1 MPLVSVI
8 IPIFNVE
15 NYLKKCLKSII
26 NQTLKDIEIICIN
39 DGSSDSS
46 LNILNDFASS
56 DERIIVLSQKNHGPA
71 KSRNEGLKIAKGKYI
86 FFVDSDDYIQ
96 DYTLEK
102 LYENAKNNDSDIVMF
117 KISEFIREDE
127 LLQTNRF
134 NLDEVFE
141 DTDFNNFTFTYKDIK
156 PYVLNNS
163 FSAWSKFYKKSF
175 LDSYDDFTF
184 PENLIF
190 EDVPFHVKSLIRS
203 SKISFVSDY
212 LYNYRVSN
220 SNSIM
225 HSDKNRN
232 DIFKIC
238 NLVENDLKNEDCF
251 EEFEREFSEL
261 KTNQI
266 YHYATQAKSEDYL
279 KTAKEEISKLDLDK
293 LSNRLFSKA
302 NVILEC
308 EDIADFIVK
317 KYELEISELKSANE
331 IIIGNIRQSYA
342 NLMDDYN
349 KLKQKNKKLKQ
360 KNAKLKD
367 KNSKLK
373 EKNKILSD
381 KNKEILSS
389 RSWKITEPL
398 RKMKKRWL
406 IEYR

>member
-1 MPLVSVI
+1 MALVSVI

-56 DERIIVLSQKNHGPA
+56 DERIIVLSQKNHGPG

-141 DTDFNNFTFTYKDIK
+141 NTDFNNFTFTYKDIK

-163 FSAWSKFYKKSF
+163 FSACSKLYKKSF

-266 YHYATQAKSEDYL
+266 YHYAMQAKSEDYL

-317 KYELEISELKSANE
+317 KYELEISELKSAYN
-331 IIIGNIRQSYA
+331 
-342 NLMDDYN
+342 NL
-349 KLKQKNKKLKQ
+349 KEKNKKLKQ

-373 EKNKILSD
+373 EKNK
-381 KNKEILSS
+381 EILSS
-389 RSWKITEPL
+389 RSWKITKPL
-398 RKMKKRWL
+398 RKIKKR
-406 IEYR
+406 

>member
-1 MPLVSVI
+1 MENSLEPLVSVI
-8 IPIFNVE
+8 IPVYKTE
-15 NYLKKCLKSII
+15 AYLEKCVRSVIE
-26 NQTLKDIEIICIN
+26 QTYKNLEIILVD
-39 DGSSDSS
+39 DGSPDNCPIICDSLAAEDGRISVIHKDNGGLSD
-46 LNILNDFASS
+46 A
-56 DERIIVLSQKNHGPA
+56 
-71 KSRNEGLKIAKGKYI
+71 RNKGMSVCNGEYF

-163 FSAWSKFYKKSF
+163 FSAWPKFYKKSF

-266 YHYATQAKSEDYL
+266 YHYAMQAKSEDYL

-381 KNKEILSS
+381 KNEEILSS

-398 RKMKKRWL
+398 RKMKKGD
-406 IEYR
+406 